1 MGIVVSRVTGDK
13 MVRSRCLLK
22 VKGSNLLLEAARR
35 DSEPVFLTARK
46 PMITS
51 GLTGAAKR

>member
-13 MVRSRCLLK
+13 MVEAGVC
-22 VKGSNLLLEAARR
+22 KGQSSNLLLEAAWR

-46 PMITS
+46 PMIPS
-51 GLTGAAKR
+51 ELTGAAKR